1 MKSHED
7 SLSSKH
13 CNKGNWMRPRRGIRV
28 RNTCSALCLRGSQ
41 WRAYFRDAMYCS
53 LLLKEQVISQLK
65 A

>member
-1 MKSHED
+1 MESHED

-13 CNKGNWMRPRRGIRV
+13 CNKGNWMRPTRGIRV

-41 WRAYFRDAMYCS
+41 WRACFRDAMYCS
-53 LLLKEQVISQLK
+53 LLLKEQAISQLK